1 MAIEMP
7 YPVIIIVVVI
17 IIIII
22 IKLLT
27 PGRLFLGALIQS
39 FPLAPTQ
46 LIQRCLQE
54 VNLLPALA
62 TCFWVGVALLIEECF

>member
-7 YPVIIIVVVI
+7 YPVIIMIIV
-17 IIIII
+17 IIII

-54 VNLLPALA
+54 VNLLSALA
-62 TCFWVGVALLIEECF
+62 TLLLGWCGPLN